1 MNSFFLNCNFI
12 CLTRR
17 SHYHCHQRNCRFF
30 DIIDL
35 VVREDCF
42 APTSSLFIDVPLQ
55 TKRGRPQANLSNHRQ
70 FFTEQTLQRFV
81 SRCRSA
87 KRFANLNLKT
97 RQNTV
102 KNGALYD
109 DIMNLL
115 IEFVFLVLQGFYR
128 QCKTSKCTMD
138 EG

>member
-1 MNSFFLNCNFI
+1 MYDDVAHQLN
-12 CLTRR
+12 LYAKTL
-17 SHYHCHQRNCRFF
+17 HPKQKEAG
-30 DIIDL
+30 L
-35 VVREDCF
+35 K
-42 APTSSLFIDVPLQ
+42 PTSRISGNSS
-55 TKRGRPQANLSNHRQ
+55 RSRP
-70 FFTEQTLQRFV
+70 FKEFV

-97 RQNTV
+97 RQNTA

-115 IEFVFLVLQGFYR
+115 IEFVFLVLQGFYG